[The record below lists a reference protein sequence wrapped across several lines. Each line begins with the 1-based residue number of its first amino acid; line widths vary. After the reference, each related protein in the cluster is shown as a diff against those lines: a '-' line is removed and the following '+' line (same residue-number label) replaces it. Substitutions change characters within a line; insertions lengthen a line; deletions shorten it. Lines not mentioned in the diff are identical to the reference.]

1 VKVESSEIVKFAS
14 KDHTFKLH
22 TGSGTFHAEI
32 GSDMLEELASR
43 GWIRGYIKGNRLI
56 WVQMT
61 VPPYVADRVLF
72 PDRAGRRKSAKEV
85 FHSDANDTYFLE
97 RSTTTR
103 SQNYQ
108 HHAERCSSWRPDRP
122 VVKRNL

>member
-1 VKVESSEIVKFAS
+1 VKVESSEIAKFAS
-14 KDHTFKLH
+14 VGQTFKLH

-32 GSDMLEELASR
+32 DSDGLQELASR
-43 GWIRGYIKGNRLI
+43 GWIRGYVKRNRLI

-72 PDRAGRRKSAKEV
+72 PDRGGRRTSAKEV
-85 FHSDANDTYFLE
+85 FHSAANDTCFLE
-97 RSTTTR
+97 RPTTTR

-122 VVKRNL
+122 PVKRNL